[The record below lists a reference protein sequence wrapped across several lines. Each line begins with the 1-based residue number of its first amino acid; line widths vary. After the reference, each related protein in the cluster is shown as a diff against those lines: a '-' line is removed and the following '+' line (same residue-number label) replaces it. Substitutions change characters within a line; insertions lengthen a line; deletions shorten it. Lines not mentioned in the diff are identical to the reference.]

1 MTLAE
6 IKPKPVKK
14 PLNRKKML
22 KETLEYDELMEEW
35 EEDGNVSQE
44 TCSD

>member
-1 MTLAE
+1 MTLSE

-22 KETLEYDELMEEW
+22 KESLEYDERMEEY
-35 EEDGNVSQE
+35 EQNGDVSQE
-44 TCSD
+44 TDSN

>member
-22 KETLEYDELMEEW
+22 KESLEYSEKMEEY
-35 EEDGNVSQE
+35 EDNGHSEDQQ
-44 TCSD
+44 D